1 MSGDVQARKRREKK
15 RKKDEEDNII
25 PSPTVGNASENLTD
39 NVTIHIY
46 KESTTGGHWCARI
59 IFFTVLTMLVG
70 LIGVVIIEH
79 RGTTDI
85 STPLESS
92 RWAFIFDGWVDDS
105 LSLSNEESHDN
116 ENEKTKQIE
125 DERRYNED
133 DEKLET
139 TETEI
144 ESEIATETE
153 TDTETETG
161 EVQDDEMLNESTEE
175 EEEEE
180 KEEEEE
186 EEEEV
191 KKEEEEEEQQ
201 EEEGEE
207 EDQETAIENESNE
220 EESEIF
226 PNKEELSRESK
237 YENRKHTE
245 VTLEDDDISSTFDDT
260 NVLEEIYGISTEKDS
275 DEKSVLNEVDNQFDK
290 ILEMPRNEDIFETF
304 LDDIPGVK
312 EINDDNI
319 EPLEEVE
326 NTEPEEYVNDVDVK
340 PEIEEIEEEST
351 SVAMKFGVGVALI
364 VAAHF
369 VLVKRWNNGK
379 HEKEVQEK
387 SGKIETKKYKRG
399 EEECKKTG
407 QQVVVQKDTEFEK
420 EEEREGV
427 EEEREEGDERDV
439 EEGVGEEEGEEEGEV
454 MNKRN
459 QDDIEEKKKGVLGTR
474 EGKEGN
480 QNIRW
485 NEIKNKKNK
494 SNKNQMKQTD
504 EIGIVQKTMLKEGER
519 TEEEEDEGEEEEEVE
534 EEEEEEEVEEEEEEE
549 EEEGEEEEGE
559 EEEGE
564 EEEEEEKDEGE
575 EEEEEIENFDDTELI
590 AKLEAKYGKLQT
602 LQNDNEEDSEH
613 EKEVT
618 NNSLVT
624 WKQKQ

>member
-139 TETEI
+139 IETEI
-144 ESEIATETE
+144 ESEIATA
-153 TDTETETG
+153 TETETG

-175 EEEEE
+175 EGEEVEEEEEEEEEE
-180 KEEEEE
+180 KEEE

-191 KKEEEEEEQQ
+191 KKEEEEEEEEK
-201 EEEGEE
+201 EEEEE
-207 EDQETAIENESNE
+207 EDQETLTENESNE

-226 PNKEELSRESK
+226 PNKEDINTELSGESK
-237 YENRKHTE
+237 YESRKHTE

-275 DEKSVLNEVDNQFDK
+275 DEKTVLNEVDNQFDK

-399 EEECKKTG
+399 EEENKKIE
-407 QQVVVQKDTEFEK
+407 QQFVMLKDTEFEN
-420 EEEREGV
+420 G
-427 EEEREEGDERDV
+427 EEGEG
-439 EEGVGEEEGEEEGEV
+439 EEGGEEEGEV

-459 QDDIEEKKKGVLGTR
+459 KDDIDEKKEGALGTR

-485 NEIKNKKNK
+485 NEIKNKKDK
-494 SNKNQMKQTD
+494 NKNQMNQKD
-504 EIGIVQKTMLKEGER
+504 EIGIVQKTMLKEEER
-519 TEEEEDEGEEEEEVE
+519 TEEEEEDEGE
-534 EEEEEEEVEEEEEEE
+534 
-549 EEEGEEEEGE
+549 
-559 EEEGE
+559 
-564 EEEEEEKDEGE
+564 E

-613 EKEVT
+613 EKEIT
-618 NNSLVT
+618 TNSLVT

>member
-1 MSGDVQARKRREKK
+1 MIYKNDSILL
-15 RKKDEEDNII
+15 DEEDNII

-175 EEEEE
+175 EEEE
-180 KEEEEE
+180 KEEE

-191 KKEEEEEEQQ
+191 KKEEEEEEEEQ

-226 PNKEELSRESK
+226 PNKEDINTELSRESK

-387 SGKIETKKYKRG
+387 SGKIEIKKYKRG
-399 EEECKKTG
+399 EEEGKKTG

-427 EEEREEGDERDV
+427 EEEQEEGDERDV

-494 SNKNQMKQTD
+494 SNTD

>member
-139 TETEI
+139 TEIEI

-175 EEEEE
+175 EEKEEE
-180 KEEEEE
+180 EEITKEEEEE
-186 EEEEV
+186 EEEEG
-191 KKEEEEEEQQ
+191 
-201 EEEGEE
+201 EGEE

-226 PNKEELSRESK
+226 PNKEDINTELSRESK

-245 VTLEDDDISSTFDDT
+245 VTIEDDDISSTFDDT

-275 DEKSVLNEVDNQFDK
+275 DERTVLNEVDNQFDK
-290 ILEMPRNEDIFETF
+290 MLEMPRNEDVFETF

-379 HEKEVQEK
+379 HEKEMQEK

-399 EEECKKTG
+399 EEEDKKTR
-407 QQVVVQKDTEFEK
+407 QVVGQKDTECEKGEK
-420 EEEREGV
+420 EQ
-427 EEEREEGDERDV
+427 EEGDERDV
-439 EEGVGEEEGEEEGEV
+439 EEGAGEEGGEEEGEL

-459 QDDIEEKKKGVLGTR
+459 QDDIEEKKEGALGTR

-485 NEIKNKKNK
+485 NQIKNEKDK
-494 SNKNQMKQTD
+494 SNKNQMKQND
-504 EIGIVQKTMLKEGER
+504 EIGIVQKTMLKEKER
-519 TEEEEDEGEEEEEVE
+519 TEEEEEDEGEEGEEEEEVE
-534 EEEEEEEVEEEEEEE
+534 EEEEEEDD
-549 EEEGEEEEGE
+549 EEGEEEEGE

-564 EEEEEEKDEGE
+564 EEEEEEKDEGEE

-613 EKEVT
+613 EKEIT
-618 NNSLVT
+618 TNSLVT